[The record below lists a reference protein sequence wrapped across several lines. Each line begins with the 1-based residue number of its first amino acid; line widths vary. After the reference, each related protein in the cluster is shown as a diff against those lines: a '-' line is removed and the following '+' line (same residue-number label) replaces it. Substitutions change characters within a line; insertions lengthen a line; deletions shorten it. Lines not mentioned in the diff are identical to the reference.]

1 LPNEDRRIEQHS
13 HRNEKQNSEGIL
25 ERLKI
30 PCCAVTQIGFVYDHP
45 RKERAQGKGNSKE
58 FGRTKRHAEAR
69 SRLGLSGN

>member
-1 LPNEDRRIEQHS
+1 MRIEGS
-13 HRNEKQNSEGIL
+13 NSIPTATKNKGIL

-30 PCCAVTQIGFVYDHP
+30 PCCAVTQIGFVYDHS
-45 RKERAQGKGNSKE
+45 RKERAQGKGNSKK